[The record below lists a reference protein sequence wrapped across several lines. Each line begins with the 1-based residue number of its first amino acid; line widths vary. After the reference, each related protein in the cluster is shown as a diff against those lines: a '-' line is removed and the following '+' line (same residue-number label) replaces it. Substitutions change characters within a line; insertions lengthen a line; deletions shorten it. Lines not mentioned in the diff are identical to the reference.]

1 MKQKHSNPA
10 PPSIDGSCPDA
21 CLLETMATV
30 EARVGIGFD
39 EAGWIDEAGYLFP
52 MGSSATQLTFSL
64 VKRTA

>member
-1 MKQKHSNPA
+1 
-10 PPSIDGSCPDA
+10 
-21 CLLETMATV
+21 MATV